1 MHTVFGP
8 VVGAAVVVGL
18 QYYLDAL
25 GGWVTLIT
33 GVVFMVC
40 VLSFRK
46 GIVGTILE
54 KVELRRGAG
63 RASTRGA
70 GLAGTKLQKK
80 ESST

>member
-8 VVGAAVVVGL
+8 VVGL

-46 GIVGTILE
+46 GIVGTVLE
-54 KVELRRGAG
+54 MVERRGQSDG
-63 RASTRGA
+63 TRARGV
-70 GLAGTKLQKK
+70 GLGNTELQTKLQKR